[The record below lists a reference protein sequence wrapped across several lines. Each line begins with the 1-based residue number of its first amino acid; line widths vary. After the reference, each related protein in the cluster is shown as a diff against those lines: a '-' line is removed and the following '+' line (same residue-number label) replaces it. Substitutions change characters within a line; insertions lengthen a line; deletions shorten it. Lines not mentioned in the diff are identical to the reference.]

1 MQSSTNGS
9 SVFDAAQAFLTDRP
23 QRQLVNAEWMAVQ
36 VEPIT
41 FSGERITCGVGICP
55 SDGSAPRVINTLQA
69 EPLEAVFGQYGKH
82 LYKLAGTVNSD
93 LQAFLATGGTLA
105 DWEPPMDGIYTG
117 RVVPTRNTNIDAI
130 VRSAL
135 THSSLFSAKSND
147 TNRESE
153 RMERSL
159 TSFQQH
165 IKRIVLASR
174 EGMSIRFNTR
184 MSLYGG
190 KAKIPISYVGTHL
203 AINLAALD
211 PTLTSHSQQRDAAH
225 RKINQLLAIRDVSI
239 GHRKDH
245 LMLGL
250 WSPDKEMSSHQ
261 EDLMDTYT
269 TELEFAANKADVQ
282 FVLADG
288 GVAPDQAALPFAK
301 RILEDA

>member
-1 MQSSTNGS
+1 
-9 SVFDAAQAFLTDRP
+9 
-23 QRQLVNAEWMAVQ
+23 
-36 VEPIT
+36 
-41 FSGERITCGVGICP
+41 
-55 SDGSAPRVINTLQA
+55 
-69 EPLEAVFGQYGKH
+69 
-82 LYKLAGTVNSD
+82 
-93 LQAFLATGGTLA
+93 
-105 DWEPPMDGIYTG
+105 MDGIYTG